1 MKIPPLLAAN
11 FPRLSTTKLSFLL
24 AVSLLLEPASP
35 LTQANG
41 NTPSKYKHNATDSL
55 RTARARYAGS
65 ASVSPLPNADAPF
78 TFNNTG
84 SLNTARY
91 DHTATLLPNGKVLV
105 AGGNT
110 SSGVLSSAERED
122 TARGAWTATGSLN
135 TARYNHTATLLPNGK
150 VLVAGGSSK
159 IDSPTWRRK
168 GEP

>member
-65 ASVSPLPNADAPF
+65 ASLSPLPNADAPF

-84 SLNTARY
+84 IR
-91 DHTATLLPNGKVLV
+91 HTPPYHHPPPLPPPAHPL
-105 AGGNT
+105 
-110 SSGVLSSAERED
+110 
-122 TARGAWTATGSLN
+122 
-135 TARYNHTATLLPNGK
+135 
-150 VLVAGGSSK
+150 
-159 IDSPTWRRK
+159 
-168 GEP
+168 